1 MLSEHADKLS
11 EKYAREKK
19 EALEEKERELQR
31 EHKALM
37 EVAQSNFAKEMES
50 AKESLRSQM
59 ELKAAQM
66 LDSRLE
72 EQAATL
78 RGLSAE
84 DKMVTLQET
93 ELKHKEDIAKLRA
106 EFDAEAGK
114 RVREAL
120 ESSKGRS
127 KDAMLAAEREAKDRF
142 DKQLES
148 KTEAFKAELESQK
161 AILTKESS
169 VALEELRQQ
178 LLREAEAERDA
189 LEAQLRAESQA
200 CLLYTSPSPRDAT
213 LSRMPSSA

>member
-78 RGLSAE
+78 RELSAE

-114 RVREAL
+114 ECERLWRVRKGEA
-120 ESSKGRS
+120 K
-127 KDAMLAAEREAKDRF
+127 AMLAEREARIA
-142 DKQLES
+142 S
-148 KTEAFKAELESQK
+148 
-161 AILTKESS
+161 INSS
-169 VALEELRQQ
+169 N
-178 LLREAEAERDA
+178 
-189 LEAQLRAESQA
+189 
-200 CLLYTSPSPRDAT
+200 PRRKRSR
-213 LSRMPSSA
+213 LSWSRKKLS